1 MDVNVD
7 WMQWLLSRGY
17 DDVVNEALRKCR
29 MMDMMSWLDRYGK
42 KRGRTVWEVCGKEVR
57 CQPMDLL
64 YVWFFDGKEVSASDS
79 WDYLYGW
86 LLEQI
91 LEAGIVVSS

>member
-7 WMQWLLSRGY
+7 WMQQYLSEGN
-17 DDVVNEALRKCR
+17 DDAVNEALRECR
-29 MMDMMSWLDRYGK
+29 SVDMMSWLDYYGK
-42 KRGRTVWEVCGKEVR
+42 NREHLVWEVCGKEVR
-57 CQPMDLL
+57 CQTIDLL

-79 WDYLYGW
+79 WEYFREW